1 MSDKYS
7 PRKQGNSGTGTGR
20 EGLEGTER
28 DKSISCQTILHLK
41 VSTTAG
47 TLTPCSCP
55 HLSPLLCLHTV
66 QPQLSLTFPRGP
78 LTFTINYLIQP
89 HNTGHHKYIANPKST
104 VLHVSELVLARPA
117 RKYMQQTGAA
127 AILSETTIKKHLVS
141 LL

>member
-1 MSDKYS
+1 MCLHHQHPKLMSDKYS
-7 PRKQGNSGTGTGR
+7 KKEGTGKGR

-78 LTFTINYLIQP
+78 LTFTINYLIHP
-89 HNTGHHKYIANPKST
+89 HNTGDQRYIHTIQTIAISVKSS
-104 VLHVSELVLARPA
+104 LKSLCFRSES
-117 RKYMQQTGAA
+117 
-127 AILSETTIKKHLVS
+127 LS
-141 LL
+141 